1 MIRRRASSNET
12 PMLLA
17 TVAATPF
24 SPSQS
29 GVDTG
34 PGLTVLNRNPC
45 GPNSF
50 DNDFER
56 FQTAAFVA
64 E

>member
-1 MIRRRASSNET
+1 
-12 PMLLA
+12 MLFA

-34 PGLTVLNRNPC
+34 PGLIVLNRRPW
-45 GPNSF
+45 GPNSLES
-50 DNDFER
+50 DLER